1 MKKLSLFLIVCS
13 ALVFTGCPGTDECE
27 EIITHEWN
35 LPKVLNQYFPY
46 EVGQQV
52 AFYNDKPEPFA
63 DTLVYEVR
71 EVFLLNYDS
80 AYYTSLHNPCYPEDT
95 LPLYGVLLT
104 KISEQSNDNTPRL
117 IRLNFGGTA
126 GGANGQEVDIRFSCF
141 AQYNGQE
148 VLGWQKYY
156 KGEISDL
163 GDVINLNTAYNNY
176 SDHMSAQIIKGKG
189 LTIFDNRGNGY
200 INWPWYLV
208 E

>member
-13 ALVFTGCPGTDECE
+13 ALVFTGCPGPDECE
-27 EIITHEWN
+27 EIIAHGWR

-52 AFYNDKPEPFA
+52 AFYNDKPEPLA

-71 EVFLLNYDS
+71 EVLLLNYDS
-80 AYYTSLHNPCYPEDT
+80 AYYTYSWDPCHPTGERPT
-95 LPLYGVLLT
+95 YGVRLSR
-104 KISEQSNDNTPRL
+104 ISGQSSDEVPNEL
-117 IRLNFGGTA
+117 HIAFSGSA
-126 GGANGQEVDIRFSCF
+126 GGANGQEVDICFSCF
-141 AQYNGQE
+141 AQYNGQK

-189 LTIFDNRGNGY
+189 LTIFSNRGNSY